1 MNVTRADR
9 HRLEAIISDRS
20 APQKH
25 VWRANIILA
34 TADGC
39 GTAEIMR
46 RSGKSKPVV
55 WRWQARFMAEGVE
68 GLTRDKTRKPGKQPL
83 PTTTVQR
90 VVDLTLGP
98 PPGEATHWTGRMLAK
113 AAGVSLRSV
122 QRILEAHQLAPHRIR
137 TFKLSTD
144 PKFAEKFKD
153 VVGLYVDPPAHAV
166 VLSVDEKSQIQALDR
181 TQPGLPM
188 KPGRAGTM
196 THDYKRHGTTT
207 LFAAL
212 NILDGTV
219 IGRNMQRHRHQE
231 FIRFLNTIEAQVPVG
246 KVIHAVVD
254 NYATHK
260 HPKVRQWLARHPRW
274 TFHFTPTSASWLNAV
289 EGFFAKLT
297 RQRLRLIE
305 RVRSRDLD
313 AALVQIEPSFSKEGL
328 KQLTLF
334 EDRRAYYAGESHPLA
349 GKKSVTMKDIAKS
362 LHITVGAFYDQPR
375 APLES
380 SAASA
385 GTGPTIELSGDVA
398 IALHL
403 LTTGAYIAALPEFVM
418 EHLCDERKFIRLPYH
433 GEMPSRTL
441 SIWHRDDMGGHPL
454 IKDFCH
460 RLISYISSL
469 RAEAKGSG

>member
-1 MNVTRADR
+1 MRAGIIVKVTRADR
-9 HRLEAIISDRS
+9 HRLEAIVSDRS

-68 GLTRDKTRKPGKQPL
+68 GLTRDKTRKPGKPPL
-83 PTTTVQR
+83 PTGTVQR
-90 VVDLTLGP
+90 VVDLALGP
-98 PPGEATHWTGRMLAK
+98 PPGETTHWTGRMLAK
-113 AAGVSLRSV
+113 SAGVSLRSV

-137 TFKLSTD
+137 TFKLSND
-144 PKFAEKFKD
+144 PKFAEKLKD

-166 VLSVDEKSQIQALDR
+166 ILSVDEKSQIQALDR

-231 FIRFLNTIEAQVPVG
+231 FIRFLNTIEEQVPAG
-246 KVIHAVVD
+246 KVIHAIVD

-297 RQRLRLIE
+297 RRRLKRGVFRSVVDLQVAINHFVAE
-305 RVRSRDLD
+305 TNADPKPFVWTADPKRVL
-313 AALVQIEPSFSKEGL
+313 AAVKRG
-328 KQLTLF
+328 KQ
-334 EDRRAYYAGESHPLA
+334 A
-349 GKKSVTMKDIAKS
+349 
-362 LHITVGAFYDQPR
+362 
-375 APLES
+375 LES
-380 SAASA
+380 
-385 GTGPTIELSGDVA
+385 I
-398 IALHL
+398 H
-403 LTTGAYIAALPEFVM
+403 
-418 EHLCDERKFIRLPYH
+418 
-433 GEMPSRTL
+433 
-441 SIWHRDDMGGHPL
+441 
-454 IKDFCH
+454 
-460 RLISYISSL
+460 
-469 RAEAKGSG
+469 